1 MRYGLLLGCLL
12 LGSVSK
18 TRSAYDF
25 PDFRWLMALLLLVSK
40 VWLGLSNA
48 LEFPLCSKVDF
59 LPADH
64 SSHKV

>member
-40 VWLGLSNA
+40 VWRGLSNVF
-48 LEFPLCSKVDF
+48 EFPLCSKVD
-59 LPADH
+59 LRPGDH